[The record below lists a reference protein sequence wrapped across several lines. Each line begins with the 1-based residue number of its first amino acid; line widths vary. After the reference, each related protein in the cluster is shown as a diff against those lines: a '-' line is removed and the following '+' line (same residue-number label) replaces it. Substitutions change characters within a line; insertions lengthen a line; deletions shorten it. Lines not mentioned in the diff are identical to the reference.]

1 MEITVHYNKLPISPR
16 KLRAL
21 LGYVKKGQAVP
32 VAVAQLEALP
42 NTTSEPIKKLLLAS
56 VSAAK
61 DRRPSARPADVRVV
75 EIYCNEA
82 ARMYRTR
89 IKGRGRASRF
99 AKRGSHLTLKV
110 EVAGNVSSRPK
121 AKSVETKVKSK
132 TTATSAS
139 KDKSVKKKD
148 A

>member
-1 MEITVHYNKLPISPR
+1 MEITVHYNKLPIAPR

-21 LGYVKKGQAVP
+21 LGYVKRGQNVP
-32 VAVAQLEALP
+32 AAVAQIAALP
-42 NTTSEPIKKLLLAS
+42 NATGEPIKKLLLAS

-61 DRRPSARPADVRVV
+61 DRRPSVRPNEVIVS

-89 IKGRGRASRF
+89 IKGRGRASRY
-99 AKRGSHLTLKV
+99 AKRGSHLTLRV
-110 EVAGNVSSRPK
+110 EVAGEAQK
-121 AKSVETKVKSK
+121 AKPAQAKVKTSTKIKPK
-132 TTATSAS
+132 TA
-139 KDKSVKKKD
+139 KKKD